1 MRQIKRARKRE
12 RVKKKLISIAM
23 LCLLSVIL
31 FSTAAA
37 SEKSGLAV
45 ISLEAKS
52 ETMYQDS
59 AIPKF
64 SADVRGEGAM
74 KTVLDESKK
83 YTAQDF
89 MESLQE
95 GKDYMLQCEADGK
108 KEGTF
113 PIKLV
118 LSEELKRKLEGEL
131 AQEVFFETRD
141 AVLTVKNKYGEWDG
155 KKFKQPDGTYVQNG
169 WIEDDGEKYYFDADG
184 NMVTGNLR
192 IGVKTYQFAKDGK
205 LKSEESSIDPNK
217 PMIALTFDD
226 GPGKRTGELL
236 DQLEKYNSRATFFML
251 GQNAQKNGD
260 LIRRMAKQGCELSN
274 HSMTHANLSTMDPVG
289 ISGEVDG
296 TNKIING
303 FVANGS
309 TTLRPPY
316 GAVSD
321 TLKETVKMPFIMWSV
336 DTLDW
341 QTKNT
346 KATVDTVLNTVK
358 DGDIV
363 LMHDIHSTTIDAT
376 LELIPKLVEQGY
388 QLVTVSE
395 LAEARGVT
403 LENGHQYYSF
413 PPGVAASG
421 ETNAQPQ
428 EEVFEGEYHHEAV
441 SEEQ

>member
-12 RVKKKLISIAM
+12 RVKKKLISIVV

-45 ISLEAKS
+45 ISMKAKS

-59 AIPKF
+59 ELPKF
-64 SADVRGEGAM
+64 SVDIHGEGAM
-74 KTVLDESKK
+74 KTTLDEKEQ
-83 YTAQDF
+83 YTAQQF
-89 MESLQE
+89 MESLTE
-95 GKDYMLQCEADGK
+95 GKDYTLECESDGT

-113 PIKLV
+113 PVKIKLSDD
-118 LSEELKRKLEGEL
+118 LQKKLEGEL
-131 AQEVFFETRD
+131 SQSVFFETRD
-141 AVLTVKNKYGEWDG
+141 GTLTVKNKYGEGDG
-155 KKFKQPDGTYVQNG
+155 KKFQQPDGTYV
-169 WIEDDGEKYYFDADG
+169 
-184 NMVTGNLR
+184 
-192 IGVKTYQFAKDGK
+192 KDGK

-217 PMIALTFDD
+217 PMLALTFDD

-251 GQNAQKNGD
+251 GQNAQNNGE
-260 LIRRMAKQGCELSN
+260 LIKRMAKQGCELSN
-274 HSMTHANLSTMDPVG
+274 HSMTHANLSTMDPAG
-289 ISGEVDG
+289 ILDEVDG
-296 TNKIING
+296 TNRIING
-303 FVANGS
+303 FVANGT

-321 TLKETVKMPFIMWSV
+321 TLKQTVKMPFIMWSV

-341 QTKNT
+341 QTKNA
-346 KATVDTVLNTVK
+346 KATVDSVLNTVK

-363 LMHDIHSTTIDAT
+363 LMHDIHSTTIDAA

-395 LAEARGVT
+395 LAEARGVV

-413 PPGVAASG
+413 PPGAAESG
-421 ETNAQPQ
+421 EAKVQPQ
-428 EEVFEGEYHHEAV
+428 EEVFEGEYHHEEV
-441 SEEQ
+441 NEQQQ